1 MDNIKYLCFTKA
13 VFWSLGVCQQHDGNS
28 SHRSGPSSLAA
39 GSPPAETV
47 PDWHLLIN
55 SRPNYVNCELRL
67 RFMGSFQRC
76 LKEGYLFQFDST
88 GRRYIL
94 EADTILLSSQN
105 IWVFPHPS
113 QQSRDRRKMNF
124 SFLNTHLD
132 FVFLKAPVLGKYSE
146 PSKGF
151 RASLIVV
158 ILSPQNLDTSLIK

>member
-1 MDNIKYLCFTKA
+1 M
-13 VFWSLGVCQQHDGNS
+13 CQQHDGNS

-39 GSPPAETV
+39 GSPAADTV
-47 PDWHLLIN
+47 PDCHLLIN
-55 SRPNYVNCELRL
+55 SRPSHVNCELRL

-76 LKEGYLFQFDST
+76 LKEGYSFQFDST
-88 GRRYIL
+88 RRRYIL

-105 IWVFPHPS
+105 MSIFSPFTAE
-113 QQSRDRRKMNF
+113 QRQKKNEL

-132 FVFLKAPVLGKYSE
+132 FVFIKAPVLGKYSE
-146 PSKGF
+146 PSQGF